1 MNRQDERRVTPFQRM
16 DGEPVFDEPWQASV
30 LAMADTLIARGVIA
44 AREWSEALGAALKDA
59 EAGGEADNSDTYYR
73 SALKA
78 LERVMEERGGI
89 SAAAVRE
96 KRDAWEAAYLSTP
109 HGQPVRFKDG

>member
-1 MNRQDERRVTPFQRM
+1 MNRPDDEAVTPFQRM

-30 LAMADTLIARGVIA
+30 LAMADTLIARGVIT
-44 AREWSEALGAALKDA
+44 ARDWSAALGAALKDA
-59 EAGGEADNSDTYYR
+59 EASGEADNSDAYYR

-78 LERVMEERGGI
+78 LERVVEAHGGI
-89 SAAAVRE
+89 PASAVGE

-109 HGQPVRFKDG
+109 HGQPVTLKDS

>member
-1 MNRQDERRVTPFQRM
+1 LNRPDETRVAPLQRM

-30 LAMADTLIARGVIA
+30 LAMADTLIARGVIT
-44 AREWSEALGAALKDA
+44 ARDWSAALGAALKEA
-59 EAGGEADNSDTYYR
+59 EASGAADNSDTYYR

-78 LERVMEERGGI
+78 LERVVAARGGI
-89 SAAAVRE
+89 SASAVSA

-109 HGQPVRFKDG
+109 HGQPVTLKDG